1 MDKRLEVTL
10 DEARYQA
17 ISSNYKSWNYNTMS
31 KLILAAIDEFLAK
44 RLSKEALQTTPKTDE
59 EKLESILTQIGKL
72 NEENYVKFQAIRDT
86 IPDDRDDPSEES
98 EIEPFIDLIWKEVVS
113 NDGCLPYRNKEVA
126 ITRED
131 LAKFALKQR
140 LGIEKDKLEASMQA
154 SAPSSVLA

>member
-1 MDKRLEVTL
+1 MIIIGNRARVGGSLYFCRNGGIFYFMDKRLEVTL

-44 RLSKEALQTTPKTDE
+44 RLSKEALQTAPKTDE
-59 EKLESILTQIGKL
+59 EKLDSILTQIGRL

-86 IPDDRDDPSEES
+86 IPNDRDDPSKES
-98 EIEPFIDLIWKEVVS
+98 EIESFIDMIWKEVIS
-113 NDGCLPYRNKEVA
+113 HDGCPSYRNKAVA

-131 LAKFALKQR
+131 
-140 LGIEKDKLEASMQA
+140 
-154 SAPSSVLA
+154 